1 MTASADYEG
10 TGTFAKTTGSLDSGY
25 YVFTYA
31 TATTM
36 FPMSNDTSSD
46 KWIKP
51 GPSFTIT
58 DTLENP
64 DPSIVWYYDADTG
77 TLNSAGDPTLY
88 VSWPTSGNSAMP
100 FYAGSITGTLWISSG
115 AFFFMMQFCFYQAR

>member
-1 MTASADYEG
+1 MRTKREKEKNSMTKKILSFVLAMTLIVSLFAGLTVTASADYEG
-10 TGTFAKTTGSLDSGY
+10 AGTFVKTTGSLDSGY

-64 DPSIVWYYDADTG
+64 DPSIVWCRRPPLPPSPLQTPA
-77 TLNSAGDPTLY
+77 AACI
-88 VSWPTSGNSAMP
+88 TSP
-100 FYAGSITGTLWISSG
+100 
-115 AFFFMMQFCFYQAR
+115 